1 MLDVKLF
8 SVNKVVVVNANR
20 CCAFLFC
27 ILEAGT
33 EVLRKVQW
41 WCVRTFLIDNKST
54 VCHLD
59 MGLCCIILYQNTD
72 CKYLASIFTVLKNSP
87 ILQTKCYV
95 FPSLMI
101 MTLNANF
108 IRSTW
113 SKYWILSSSECG
125 ICSTK
130 TFADWKFEDV
140 LKCITSTDMIF
151 WVTLLLI
158 C

>member
-1 MLDVKLF
+1 MPCISILY
-8 SVNKVVVVNANR
+8 SGSWNR
-20 CCAFLFC
+20 S
-27 ILEAGT
+27 T
-33 EVLRKVQW
+33 EKSTVMM
-41 WCVRTFLIDNKST
+41 CVWTWTFLIDNKST

-87 ILQTKCYV
+87 ILQTKCFV

-113 SKYWILSSSECG
+113 SKYWILSSRECG

-130 TFADWKFEDV
+130 TFAAGKFEDV
-140 LKCITSTDMIF
+140 LKCITSTD
-151 WVTLLLI
+151 
-158 C
+158 